1 MPLVKV
7 VRNGQ
12 ITIPKKVRSLL
23 GIHEGDFLEI
33 QVSGKSMLIKPKI
46 ALERDLSGK
55 EFFRLT
61 EEMRENVKG
70 ADPDEL
76 DQAVVEATRAAK
88 AATAKK
94 IKARTK

>member
-70 ADPDEL
+70 ADPDEVGPGRGRG
-76 DQAVVEATRAAK
+76 DESRQGGHRQK
-88 AATAKK
+88 D
-94 IKARTK
+94 